1 MISYKSVPEPPAKTI
16 LFIVSQIVS
25 VQLYFSYLKA
35 PYVTRNPPYH
45 RTLKDRNNVLP
56 INLINSLILFN
67 EDFHKPITSRKSTS
81 MNIEGVFLVHD
92 HTKTALI
99 LGHKKENITVI
110 RIMMITHTN
119 SFHNQGITTTHIMK
133 MRKVI
138 EIL

>member
-1 MISYKSVPEPPAKTI
+1 MLIPFVISYKSVPEPPAKTI

-56 INLINSLILFN
+56 INLINSPILFN

-99 LGHKKENITVI
+99 LGHKK
-110 RIMMITHTN
+110 RKHHRYKDYDDN
-119 SFHNQGITTTHIMK
+119 SY
-133 MRKVI
+133 
-138 EIL
+138 E